1 MILIVMGVSGAGKST
16 IAEALARATGWQ
28 FVEGDDYHSDA
39 NRKKMH
45 SGTPLTDEDR
55 APWLASLHEVLQ
67 SWASR
72 GESGIMTCSALK
84 QAYRDTL
91 AKGLPEGSYHFVLL
105 EVPRAEL
112 EKRLKERAGHFMSPQ
127 LLDSQLA
134 TLEDPKDALRIQ
146 ADGSPDEIAGK
157 ILAQI
162 RRP

>member
-16 IAEALARATGWQ
+16 VAEALVRATGWQ
-28 FVEGDDYHSDA
+28 FAEGDDYHSDA
-39 NRKKMH
+39 NRTKMH

-67 SWASR
+67 SWALR
-72 GESGIMTCSALK
+72 GESGILTCSALK
-84 QAYRDTL
+84 QTYRDTL
-91 AKGLPEGSYHFVLL
+91 ATGLPEGSYRFVLL

-112 EKRLKERAGHFMSPQ
+112 QKRLEHRAGHFMSPQ

-134 TLEDPKDALRIQ
+134 TLEEPKNALRIQ
-146 ADGSPDEIAGK
+146 AQGSPDEIASK

-162 RRP
+162 R